1 MKPAVTCACRGLP
14 GDGPSRRAACSPGAR
29 RVLKGGNR
37 ALRRSGQGPAPQRF
51 HHLHIPS
58 FLLCFRAVGRGG
70 SQGRA
75 WSGVRAA
82 SGRGG
87 AGPRQSA
94 GCGAGAGRGWGSF
107 LTWSHGPWRLG
118 GRGQRGAVVRVVG
131 ERVAPGAVSL
141 RPQGQAERWV
151 LMIFHFW
158 LEIPIKSA

>member
-87 AGPRQSA
+87 RWAQA
-94 GCGAGAGRGWGSF
+94 ECGLRGWSGEGLGVVSDVESRA
-107 LTWSHGPWRLG
+107 LATRRTRAARRSREGG
-118 GRGQRGAVVRVVG
+118 GRAGGPGGRQPQATRTGRALGFDDFPLLVG
-131 ERVAPGAVSL
+131 NS
-141 RPQGQAERWV
+141 
-151 LMIFHFW
+151 H
-158 LEIPIKSA
+158 